1 MNFSRL
7 DQIHSLEEN
16 NKFELLVIGG
26 GVVGSAILELAA
38 SQGINSLLI
47 EKNDFSSGASSR
59 STKLLHGGIRYLPQ
73 MQFGLVRESLKEQ
86 KILEQVLGKLYKPLK
101 LLAPVFKDNGFSDL
115 PRILQ
120 SNFIAPIAFKIGLTL
135 YDFLGQRKKDQR
147 HTLISKEDTFRL
159 FPKLKKNKL
168 TKSFIFQD
176 AQTEDAKLVL
186 TLLRNAVEINNAT
199 ALNYVKITDII
210 RTGDMYKVSLIDDIN
225 KKKYTVE
232 SKKIIAATGIHN
244 LPGTYESKSSKIK
257 LSGGAHLILEGDP
270 LGIGK
275 NGVLLPQTE
284 DNRVMFVLPW
294 TGNTIVGTT
303 DTEEFSGS
311 LDRPYAN
318 SKDKDYL
325 IRHIKKYFNI
335 DEVKY
340 ISSWTGLRALID
352 SSGTNS
358 KNISRGHFYKNID
371 ENFIQ
376 ISGGKLTGFR
386 VIAKESL
393 EQLFSQ
399 NFELNKQEFVDSILN
414 LESQFNYKDLQLC
427 LNHYCVVKPTDYLL
441 RRTRISWFNQNGG
454 KSFLDKVMV
463 HFDSTLY
470 FEQTIE
476 ELKDEGLL

>member
-1 MNFSRL
+1 MEYLIALLIGYLVFRFLSNSISSLASTPPEIDPEDVLETLQDFRCNICGTELTIKLQSVVANDPPKHCKEEMHALRVMNFSRL

-86 KILEQVLGKLYKPLK
+86 KILEQVLGQLYKPLK
-101 LLAPVFKDNGFSDL
+101 LLAPVFKDDGFSDL
-115 PRILQ
+115 PKILQ

-147 HTLISKEDTFRL
+147 HTLISKEDTFGL

-210 RTGDMYKVSLIDDIN
+210 RTGDRYKVLLIDEIN
-225 KKKYTVE
+225 NKEYTVE

-244 LPGTYESKSSKIK
+244 LPGMYKSKSSKIK

-318 SKDKDYL
+318 SEDKAYL

-335 DEVKY
+335 EEVKY

-352 SSGTNS
+352 SSDTNS
-358 KNISRGHFYKNID
+358 KNISRD
-371 ENFIQ
+371 
-376 ISGGKLTGFR
+376 ISIK
-386 VIAKESL
+386 I
-393 EQLFSQ
+393 
-399 NFELNKQEFVDSILN
+399 
-414 LESQFNYKDLQLC
+414 
-427 LNHYCVVKPTDYLL
+427 
-441 RRTRISWFNQNGG
+441 
-454 KSFLDKVMV
+454 
-463 HFDSTLY
+463 
-470 FEQTIE
+470 
-476 ELKDEGLL
+476 